1 MANVNKILNL
11 VLKILAAVV
20 LVIVLLV
27 SLATAYIVFAPDS
40 LPKPFYLTY
49 TYPSAAAAAPDLEPL
64 ATPTATPLPPI
75 EVEPG
80 GGVMVNSGTKII
92 NISDPTG
99 KRYLRV
105 TIVLEFAP
113 TDPKYP
119 EMTADERAAYS
130 TTFSAE
136 VTTKLP
142 LVDDAIITLVSQ
154 KSFEDLYTA
163 DGKEKLR
170 NEILESVSNRLTG
183 YKILSIYFTEF
194 VVD

>member
-27 SLATAYIVFAPDS
+27 SLATAYIVFAPDT
-40 LPKPFYLTY
+40 LPKPFYLSY
-49 TYPSAAAAAPDLEPL
+49 TYPSAESVAKAEPL
-64 ATPTATPLPPI
+64 PTPTATPLPP
-75 EVEPG
+75 VDVNPG
-80 GGVMVNSGTKII
+80 EGIMVNSGTKII

-113 TDPKYP
+113 TEPKYLD
-119 EMTADERAAYS
+119 MTAADRAAYA
-130 TTFSAE
+130 TTFSAD

-154 KSFEDLYTA
+154 KTFEDLYTA
-163 DGKEKLR
+163 EGKEKLR
-170 NEILESVSNRLTG
+170 GEILQAVTNRLTG
-183 YKILSIYFTEF
+183 YKIISIYFTEF